1 MSKIAKLLH
10 VLSFSQII
18 ILSFILES
26 KEKRKKRDVEEKKW
40 ENEYPCTRFNFYT
53 INLISCKYEHLFIVI
68 VFFISYLL
76 IVIVLYME

>member
-26 KEKRKKRDVEEKKW
+26 KEKRKKRDVEEKK
-40 ENEYPCTRFNFYT
+40 
-53 INLISCKYEHLFIVI
+53 
-68 VFFISYLL
+68 
-76 IVIVLYME
+76 